1 MTGGGAHP
9 RRLLAGTARRRNVYP
24 MTDRDPADLTLDDWN
39 AELDASNDAVDSGPN
54 VPGEVV
60 QARLRAALERM
71 LSANPSPPP

>member
-1 MTGGGAHP
+1 
-9 RRLLAGTARRRNVYP
+9 